1 MRPYI
6 YPASVK
12 PEMLKFCNKTGV
24 DALDQKVILQCML
37 QDMLVSRRLL
47 QHLRYICTQC
57 LCFIPDAAS
66 SC

>member
-6 YPASVK
+6 YPSRGK

-24 DALDQKVILQCML
+24 DALEQKVILQYMS

-47 QHLRYICTQC
+47 
-57 LCFIPDAAS
+57 
-66 SC
+66 